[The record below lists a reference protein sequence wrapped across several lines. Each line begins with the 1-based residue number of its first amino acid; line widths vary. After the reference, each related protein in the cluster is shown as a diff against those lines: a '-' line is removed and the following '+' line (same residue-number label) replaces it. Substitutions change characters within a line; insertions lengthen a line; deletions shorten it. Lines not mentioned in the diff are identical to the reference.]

1 MASLA
6 GQEMVLKQINKE
18 ESTDSKESKK
28 EFSLLSIC
36 AVGIVTGNTWSAL
49 GSSIVVAIF
58 NGGAPGIIF
67 EFIAVSIFYGFVA
80 TSIAE
85 LASSIPS
92 SAGIYHWASVT
103 PGPRYGR
110 IFGWFAGWWNTS
122 AWICATASVSSIF
135 GQMAVTLYSM
145 YHPDYVMQRWH
156 IVLGYQIA
164 TWLSVGFV
172 LFADKVL
179 PLISNIGL
187 FSILIGVTTSVLV
200 CLVMPT
206 QTDTGF
212 ASSAFVWE
220 NWINNTGFE
229 SNTFVFLMGMING
242 AFAVGGVDVVSH
254 IAEEIPDPKRN
265 IPLAMA
271 AAGVFG
277 FITGLGYLI
286 TILYAISDIE
296 AVLSTPY
303 MPIMVI
309 YLQATSSKL
318 ITVLL
323 LMLIIIP
330 GFCTSI
336 GINITAGRSVWAMAR
351 DGAVPCSDYLGTI
364 SPRYKNPFNA
374 TLFCGYCTSILGVI
388 YLVSNQAFN
397 AFVGSFIVLS
407 TLSYITAILPFTL
420 TGRFSN
426 TKKNNMVPG
435 SFEMGPTIGYMVNI
449 VSCLYMA
456 VSIIIYCFPSTKTF
470 TLSTMNYTSVIV
482 GLVTLC
488 ATILWLIKGSTYI
501 GPQGFEEAGL
511 SPSSSIDEKE
521 LKN

>member
-1 MASLA
+1 MLTPTKS
-6 GQEMVLKQINKE
+6 E
-18 ESTDSKESKK
+18 ESTDSKDSKK
-28 EFSLLSIC
+28 DFSLLSIC

-58 NGGAPGIIF
+58 NGGPPGIIF

-80 TSIAE
+80 ASIAE

-135 GQMAVTLYSM
+135 GQMAVTLYSI

-156 IVLGYQIA
+156 ILVGYLVA
-164 TWLSVGFV
+164 TWSSCGFV
-172 LFADKVL
+172 LFADKAL

-187 FSILIGVTTSVLV
+187 FSVLIGVTTSILI
-200 CLVMPT
+200 CLITPS
-206 QTDTGF
+206 QSDSGF

-220 NWINNTGFE
+220 DWINNTGYE

-242 AFAVGGVDVVSH
+242 AFAVGGVDVVTH

-271 AAGVFG
+271 AAVVFG
-277 FITGLGYLI
+277 FVTGLAYLI

-296 AVLSTPY
+296 AVLSTPF
-303 MPIMVI
+303 MPVMVI
-309 YLQATSSKL
+309 YLQATSSRL
-318 ITVLL
+318 ITIFLL
-323 LMLIIIP
+323 LLIIIP

-336 GINITAGRSVWAMAR
+336 GIYITAGRSVWAMAR
-351 DGAVPCSDYLGTI
+351 DGAVPYSSSLGKI

-374 TLFCGYCTSILGVI
+374 TLFCGISTSILGII

-407 TLSYITAILPFTL
+407 TLSYITAILPFIM

-426 TKKNNMVPG
+426 LNKNKMVPG
-435 SFEMGPTIGYMVNI
+435 NFEMSPTLGYMVNI

-456 VSIIIYCFPSTKTF
+456 ISIIIYCFPSTKTF
-470 TLSTMNYTSVIV
+470 TLLTMNYTSVIV
-482 GLVTLC
+482 GLVTLS
-488 ATILWLIKGSTYI
+488 ATILWIIKGSAYI
-501 GPQGFEEAGL
+501 GPQGLDEASL
-511 SPSSSIDEKE
+511 SLSSSADEKE
-521 LKN
+521 LKI